1 MPTDQLTGLTKLTCE
16 FNLIDHASGDQYL
29 YVRVET
35 EVPTIAG
42 DWDDS
47 GQVAEVFADFIKSL
61 PTDGESFTRDEGVLF
76 YRDGD
81 LMA

>member
-1 MPTDQLTGLTKLTCE
+1 MTTDQLTGLTKLTCE
-16 FNLIDHASGDQYL
+16 FNLIDHVNGDQYH
-29 YVRVET
+29 YVKVET

-47 GQVAEVFADFIKSL
+47 GRVAEVFEDVISAIVEDNDDFTL
-61 PTDGESFTRDEGVLF
+61 DEGVTY